1 MKNKLLIERFQKLAG
16 IKPLKEEVIFAD
28 FSAGGEEGS
37 LEQKFARVASEEL
50 HTYGAQDN
58 LTIDDLYST
67 GEMAVFI
74 NGDPEGFYASKAE
87 SLKVYQS
94 LPPVFTITNNIA
106 SGTRDQG
113 SEEETFTITKNED
126 GSFSATGGMQDQMK
140 DFMTP
145 FTKK

>member
-1 MKNKLLIERFQKLAG
+1 MKNKNLLIERFQKLAG

-37 LEQKFARVASEEL
+37 LEQKFARTLSDEL
-50 HTYGAQDN
+50 HTFGAQDN

-94 LPPVFTITNNIA
+94 LPPVFTITNNI
-106 SGTRDQG
+106 QG
-113 SEEETFTITKNED
+113 SVEETFTITKNED